1 MFDIKNKKIFVAGHK
16 GMVGSAIVNEFNS
29 LNLEVLTAEK
39 NELNLTDFSL
49 VNDWFET
56 KKPDIVI
63 IAAAKVG
70 GIYANS
76 SYPVEFLLD
85 NLKIQ
90 NNLIEISYRH
100 KVKKLLF
107 LGSSCIYPKNC
118 SQPIKE
124 DYLLTSPLE
133 PTNEWYAI
141 AKISGLKLCQA
152 YRKQHGCDFISL
164 MPTNLYGPNDNFHPL
179 DSHVP
184 AALLRRFHFAKIN
197 NLKNVEVWGSGKP
210 KREFMHVFDLA
221 KACIFLLKNYSAISH
236 INVGTS
242 KEISI
247 LDFANLIKKI
257 VGYEGKIIFDKSKPD
272 GAHLKRLDTSK
283 INDMGWF
290 ANIELEKGL
299 RMTYEW
305 VLKSR
310 VFEGKKF

>member
-1 MFDIKNKKIFVAGHK
+1 MFDIENKKIFVAGHK

-118 SQPIKE
+118 PQPIKE
-124 DYLLTSPLE
+124 DYLLSSPLE

-152 YRKQHGCDFISL
+152 YRKQYGCDFISI

-221 KACIFLLKNYSAISH
+221 KACIFLLKHYSSISH

-242 KEISI
+242 KEITI

-257 VGYEGKIIFDKSKPD
+257 VGYKGNIIFDKSKPD
-272 GAHLKRLDTSK
+272 GTYLKRLDTSK
-283 INDMGWF
+283 INEIGWF

-299 RMTYEW
+299 KMTYEW
-305 VLKSR
+305 ALKSK
-310 VFEGKKF
+310 VFEGEKF

>member
-1 MFDIKNKKIFVAGHK
+1 MFNLKNKKIFVAGHK
-16 GMVGSAIVNEFNS
+16 GMVGSAIVNELNS
-29 LNLEVLTAEK
+29 LNLEVLTADK
-39 NELNLTDFSL
+39 NDLDLSNHNL
-49 VNDWFET
+49 VYNWFEI
-56 KKPDIVI
+56 KKPDIVV

-90 NNLIEISYRH
+90 NNLIEISHRFN
-100 KVKKLLF
+100 VKKLLF

-118 SQPIKE
+118 SQPMKE
-124 DYLLTSPLE
+124 DYLLTSTLE

-141 AKISGLKLCQA
+141 AKIAGLKLCQA
-152 YRKQHGCDFISL
+152 YRKQYGCDFITL

-179 DSHVP
+179 HSHVP

-197 NLKNVEVWGSGKP
+197 NLKSVEVWGSGKP

-221 KACIFLLKNYSAISH
+221 KACIFLLKNYSSISH

-247 LDFANLIKKI
+247 LDFANLVKKI
-257 VGYEGKIIFDKSKPD
+257 VGYEGEIIFDRSKPD
-272 GAHLKRLDTSK
+272 GTFLKKLDTSK

-305 VLKSR
+305 ALKSK
-310 VFEGKKF
+310 VFKGQKY

>member
-1 MFDIKNKKIFVAGHK
+1 MFNLKNKKIFVAGHK
-16 GMVGSAIVNEFNS
+16 GMVGSAIVNELNS
-29 LNLEVLTAEK
+29 LNVDVLTADK
-39 NELNLTDFSL
+39 NELDLSNFNS
-49 VNDWFET
+49 VYNWFEIR
-56 KKPDIVI
+56 KPDVVI

-90 NNLIEISYRH
+90 NNLIEISHRFN
-100 KVKKLLF
+100 VKKLLF
-107 LGSSCIYPKNC
+107 LGSSCIYPKNS

-124 DYLLTSPLE
+124 DYLLTSTLE

-141 AKISGLKLCQA
+141 AKIAGLKLCQA
-152 YRKQHGCDFISL
+152 YRKQYGCDFISL

-179 DSHVP
+179 HSHVP

-197 NLKNVEVWGSGKP
+197 NLKSVEVWGSGRP

-236 INVGTS
+236 VNVGTS

-257 VGYEGKIIFDKSKPD
+257 IGYEGKIIFDRSKPD
-272 GAHLKRLDTSK
+272 GTFLKKLDTSK
-283 INDMGWF
+283 INGMGWF
-290 ANIELEKGL
+290 ANIELEQGL

-305 VLKSR
+305 ALKSK
-310 VFEGKKF
+310 VFKGQKG